1 MEISSFH
8 VRKCVLAATLPSV
21 RKVDCAKTA
30 LKDAP
35 FDACSIVKFKNRTDL
50 ADLNMDSSDP
60 SPKLMTGELYTKEGK
75 PKADETSVTY
85 STVDGPKGYFQVR
98 FHENCSP
105 NKDGL
110 R

>member
-1 MEISSFH
+1 M
-8 VRKCVLAATLPSV
+8 
-21 RKVDCAKTA
+21 DCSKTA

-35 FDACSIVKFKNRTDL
+35 FDACLTIKFKNRTDL
-50 ADLNMDSSDP
+50 AGLNMDSDDP
-60 SPKLMTGELYTKEGK
+60 SPKLMTGELYTKKGK

-85 STVDGPKGYFQVR
+85 STADGPKGYFHVR